1 VRRAVLVAL
10 LLAAAVVAACGGQLS
25 SSSDDEDR
33 VRIAYVPKSLNQ
45 EYWVNTKK
53 GAEAGVRG
61 QDAEVVTQSA
71 NADTE
76 IAEQIDIVENLLAQH
91 VDALAIAPSSSDLL
105 KPVLERAAKDIPVV
119 LVDSD
124 IADWKPKTA
133 YVGTENFEGA
143 KLAGKYIA
151 EQMKDGGTL
160 AVIAGIPGS
169 EIGIERV
176 DGVKA
181 GLKEAKSKVKVVK
194 EVPGN
199 FDREQAVGAMEDILQ
214 TDPDI
219 DAVFAANDQM
229 ALGAIE
235 SIAARKKEEQ
245 ILLVGFD
252 GALEATQQIIGGS
265 MDATVAQDPY
275 DMGKIGVEIA
285 LKKLRG
291 ERVPRKVDTGAR
303 LITPDNAERYFE
315 EVRGKLGGTGR
326 GLEG

>member
-25 SSSDDEDR
+25 SSGDDDR

-61 QDAEVVTQSA
+61 QDAEVITQSA

-76 IAEQIDIVENLLAQH
+76 IAEQIDIVENLLAQD

-133 YVGTENFEGA
+133 YVGTENFDGA

-151 EQMKDGGTL
+151 EQMKDGG
-160 AVIAGIPGS
+160 
-169 EIGIERV
+169 RW
-176 DGVKA
+176 
-181 GLKEAKSKVKVVK
+181 
-194 EVPGN
+194 
-199 FDREQAVGAMEDILQ
+199 R
-214 TDPDI
+214 
-219 DAVFAANDQM
+219 
-229 ALGAIE
+229 
-235 SIAARKKEEQ
+235 
-245 ILLVGFD
+245 
-252 GALEATQQIIGGS
+252 
-265 MDATVAQDPY
+265 
-275 DMGKIGVEIA
+275 
-285 LKKLRG
+285 
-291 ERVPRKVDTGAR
+291 
-303 LITPDNAERYFE
+303 
-315 EVRGKLGGTGR
+315 
-326 GLEG
+326 